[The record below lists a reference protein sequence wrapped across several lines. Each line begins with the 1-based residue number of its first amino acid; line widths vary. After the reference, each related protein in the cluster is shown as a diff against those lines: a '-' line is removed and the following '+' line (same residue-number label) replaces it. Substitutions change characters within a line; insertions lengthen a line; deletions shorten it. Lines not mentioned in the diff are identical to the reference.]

1 MEIPKWVFDDIKN
14 KQDQIDQLKRLLELS
29 RTEKETASWQKQI
42 EVTETLIR
50 NLRRRF
56 DMPDPQGQRKPLF
69 RLRP

>member
-29 RTEKETASWQKQI
+29 RTEKETASRQKQI

-56 DMPDPQGQRKPLF
+56 DMPDPQGQRKPPF